1 MSDDQKTEPRLIIK
15 DYNKTSPRVEIG
27 DYQKTEPHIKIS
39 DYENTEPNIKVD
51 DCEKTKPHIK
61 LKIND
66 SNKRKKKATAKVN
79 DQQRTHPRYKI
90 TLNVTIKGIDR
101 DFKCETKDLSLN
113 GLFIKTAHKFEDNQ
127 YLELSIE
134 VLPLKSEIEVL
145 GKIVHAIPGYGI
157 GLKFIDY
164 FDNAKKMLVV
174 LVEYVQNQNKE

>member
-15 DYNKTSPRVEIG
+15 DYNKTNPRVEIG

-39 DYENTEPNIKVD
+39 DYEKTQPDIK
-51 DCEKTKPHIK
+51 IK
-61 LKIND
+61 DYENAQPD
-66 SNKRKKKATAKVN
+66 AKVN
-79 DQQRTHPRYKI
+79 QQQRTQPRYKI
-90 TLNVTIKGIDR
+90 SLNVTIKGIDR